1 MRPLLFS
8 LLLSLLFSPA
18 AWAGWDISQLMQ
30 LLAKNKGGHATFV
43 ETKYISI
50 LDQPVV
56 SSGELSYTAPDQLEK
71 KTVQPKAE
79 RLTLDGDTLTVE
91 RGKRTYTLRLQD
103 RPEAIAFADSIR
115 GTLSGNQKVLEQ
127 TYKLQ
132 LQGDR
137 SKWTLQML
145 PSDTRIASLVSKISV
160 SGSNNRVQTIEYTL
174 KDGDRSV
181 MAIEETDSR

>member
-1 MRPLLFS
+1 MRTPLLI
-8 LLLSLLFSPA
+8 LLLSSSP
-18 AWAGWDISQLMQ
+18 AWAGWDLAQLMQ

-56 SSGELSYTAPDQLEK
+56 SSGELSYAAPAQLEK
-71 KTVQPKAE
+71 NTLQPKPE
-79 RLTLDGDTLTVE
+79 RLALDGDTLTVE
-91 RGKRTYTLRLQD
+91 RGKRTYSLKLQD

-127 TYKLQ
+127 TYTLQ

-137 SKWTLQML
+137 NKWMLQMQ
-145 PSDTRIASLVSKISV
+145 PNDPRIASLVSRISV
-160 SGSNNRVQTIEYTL
+160 SGSQNRVQTIEYTL

-181 MAIEETDSR
+181 MAIKETDSR